1 MDFARLFGSA
11 VRDNCKEFDALVER
25 FHRQAYNIAYRM
37 TGNHAD
43 ADDLTQ
49 ESFLRAYRFFDR
61 YNREMPFENWLYRI
75 MSRVYID
82 EIRKK
87 PKFRT
92 QSLDQ
97 PIAVGAFGDGDVLL
111 EIPDSASNPETMLL
125 TDQLDDYLQKALASL
140 PQEFRIAVVLADVE
154 GLSYEEI
161 ADAMQCSLGTVRS
174 RLHRGRKMLRQKVQI
189 TQNSEPR

>member
-1 MDFARLFGSA
+1 MDFARLFGGA
-11 VRDNCKEFDALVER
+11 ARAQTKEFDALVER

-61 YNREMPFENWLYRI
+61 YNRDMPFENWLYRI

-87 PKFRT
+87 PKFRA

-97 PIAVGAFGDGDVLL
+97 PISVGAFGEGDVLL
-111 EIPDSASNPETMLL
+111 EIPDSASNPEVMLL
-125 TDQLDDYLQKALASL
+125 TDQLDDYLQKALAAL

-189 TQNSEPR
+189 PEHSDPR